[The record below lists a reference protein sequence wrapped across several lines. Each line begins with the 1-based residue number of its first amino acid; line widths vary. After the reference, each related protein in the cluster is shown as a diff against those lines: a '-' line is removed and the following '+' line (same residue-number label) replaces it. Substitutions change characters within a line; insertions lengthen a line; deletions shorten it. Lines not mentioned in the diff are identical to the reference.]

1 MLELG
6 DNELMVLFQK
16 GNPHAFELLF
26 EKYRGALF
34 NFICRMLGG
43 QRDAAEDLMQEV
55 FVKIAGARDLYEPR
69 AKFSTWLFAIARNHC
84 INHLRSR
91 RYLQGQATVSLDAAT
106 GTGDGPA
113 LVDTIPVPNTPAD
126 AAERHDLESRL
137 DRCIRALPEAY
148 REVFLLRAVEGLPH
162 QEVADILQLNPA
174 TVRTLYLRARQAL
187 QKELQDHW
195 KEQTENPFTQKD
207 PP

>member
-1 MLELG
+1 MPELG
-6 DNELMVLFQK
+6 DNDLMVLFQK

-26 EKYRGALF
+26 AKYRGPLF
-34 NFICRMLGG
+34 SFIYRMLGSR
-43 QRDAAEDLMQEV
+43 QDAAEDLMQEV

-91 RYLQGQATVSLDAAT
+91 RYLQGQATVSLDAST
-106 GTGDGPA
+106 GTGDGPS
-113 LVDTIPVPNTPAD
+113 LLDTIPDQSSPAQ
-126 AAERHDLESRL
+126 AAECHDLESRL
-137 DRCIRALPEAY
+137 ACCIQALPETY

-162 QEVADILQLNPA
+162 QEVADILQLNAA
-174 TVRTLYLRARQAL
+174 TVRTHYLRARQLL

-195 KEQTENPFTQKD
+195 EQPTGKPFTQKD